1 MTATDLSKLAD
12 LLEEDSIPNW
22 LRDQVEHRTSE
33 ILNALKSGQSFRFNG
48 PHGEEI
54 TIGPLS
60 HATPAHIA

>member
-22 LRDQVEHRTSE
+22 LRDQIEHRTGE
-33 ILNALKSGQSFRFNG
+33 ILSALKSGHSISLNG
-48 PHGEEI
+48 PHGEQL

-60 HATPAHIA
+60 QSHPLHAV